1 MAPIAFKRL
10 FGGVCIKFHIKKKKS
25 KAFLHTDTSVCITSC
40 NLSQKSDV
48 FLLWGY
54 IVLCSKKSP
63 SSQIGRDSGI
73 VCLSVPAAI
82 LGRQFWGVPE
92 ILAHSVRVGLDLLPL
107 PSLHRFSSVDE
118 ILEPELQCEDKGHG
132 GGGRVWGE
140 LSWEKQSLVTRVPA
154 ESVWAGPRGG
164 LRSNPSALL
173 TTRWPRE
180 APSGLPSLLCGAEVG
195 VWGILQSVSQ
205 WAISSSP
212 SLSSPVLFSLP
223 QNRRDF
229 WARYYLPEFS
239 HSEPFFKIKD
249 GISAIENW

>member
-1 MAPIAFKRL
+1 M
-10 FGGVCIKFHIKKKKS
+10 
-25 KAFLHTDTSVCITSC
+25 
-40 NLSQKSDV
+40 
-48 FLLWGY
+48 
-54 IVLCSKKSP
+54 
-63 SSQIGRDSGI
+63 
-73 VCLSVPAAI
+73 CLSVPAAI

-92 ILAHSVRVGLDLLPL
+92 ILAHSVRMGLDLLPL
-107 PSLHRFSSVDE
+107 PSLHRFSSVDG

-140 LSWEKQSLVTRVPA
+140 LSWEKQRLVTRVPA

-205 WAISSSP
+205 WAISSSLP
-212 SLSSPVLFSLP
+212 PFLPPFLSPYLRTGETSEQGIICQNLATVNLFLKLKMESLLL
-223 QNRRDF
+223 
-229 WARYYLPEFS
+229 
-239 HSEPFFKIKD
+239 KIDKYRT
-249 GISAIENW
+249 